1 VQDKVNMS
9 VAILPMAQEFG
20 WSPSVAGLVQSS
32 FFWGYMLSQIPAGY
46 LANRFSGRWV
56 LPGGVGTWSAFTAA
70 VPLLTS
76 SLPTLCASRAAVGFG
91 EGVAPSA
98 VNDIVA
104 KTIPSHERGRAIST
118 IFGGLHIGSIL
129 GLLLA
134 PPLIKSLG
142 WQSVFY
148 AFGALG
154 LVWIVGFERLL
165 MSKNRDVQ
173 DMKRSLRPQAS
184 AGGPSSGVPYRAFL
198 RNGPTRALMFTHF
211 CNNWFHYTVL
221 AWLPTYFTQTLSL
234 SIAEASTVSLFPSIA
249 GVMVSSI
256 AGMHSP
262 ATRSPH
268 SPCSSFATSLCVNQM
283 LLPRNA

>member
-1 VQDKVNMS
+1 MQDKVNMS

-46 LANRFSGRWV
+46 LANKFSGRWV
-56 LPGGVGTWSAFTAA
+56 LPGGVGLWSGFTAG

-76 SLPTLCASRAAVGFG
+76 TLPSLCVSRAAVGFG

-104 KTIPSHERGRAIST
+104 KTVPQNERGRAIST

-134 PPLIKSLG
+134 PQFIKAFG
-142 WQSVFY
+142 WESVFY

-154 LVWIVGFERLL
+154 LVWIVGFEMLL
-165 MSKNRDVQ
+165 SDPSKQVQ
-173 DMKRSLRPQAS
+173 DMRRLDSFFCSLEP
-184 AGGPSSGVPYRAFL
+184 
-198 RNGPTRALMFTHF
+198 
-211 CNNWFHYTVL
+211 VL
-221 AWLPTYFTQTLSL
+221 
-234 SIAEASTVSLFPSIA
+234 
-249 GVMVSSI
+249 G
-256 AGMHSP
+256 
-262 ATRSPH
+262 
-268 SPCSSFATSLCVNQM
+268 CSSFIFSLRIACMGACGYPQYGMNAWTHGCV
-283 LLPRNA
+283 LIPGSCSAR